1 MLGVNEP
8 VVALIIKPLLA
19 LYVPPVVPTK
29 MGNCGVSSTQ
39 NTVLL

>member
-1 MLGVNEP
+1 MLGVNAP
-8 VVALIIKPLLA
+8 VAGLMIKPLLA

-29 MGNCGVSSTQ
+29 VGNCGVSSTQ